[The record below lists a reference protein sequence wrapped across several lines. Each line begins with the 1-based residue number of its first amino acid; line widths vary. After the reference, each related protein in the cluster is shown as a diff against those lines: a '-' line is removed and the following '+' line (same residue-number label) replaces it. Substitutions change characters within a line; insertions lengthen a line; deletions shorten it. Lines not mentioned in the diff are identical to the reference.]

1 MQEMAPFKE
10 IAPFQEMA
18 PFEEMATLLF
28 SAKSIHAMAAETE
41 TLIFLRAKA
50 TCTGTGFLSRFH
62 SLALA
67 VMDRWVARLKNA
79 SSY

>member
-28 SAKSIHAMAAETE
+28 SAKSIPAMAAEQ
-41 TLIFLRAKA
+41 
-50 TCTGTGFLSRFH
+50 
-62 SLALA
+62 
-67 VMDRWVARLKNA
+67 RLHVVISA
-79 SSY
+79 

>member
-28 SAKSIHAMAAETE
+28 SAKS
-41 TLIFLRAKA
+41 FQVD
-50 TCTGTGFLSRFH
+50 G
-62 SLALA
+62 
-67 VMDRWVARLKNA
+67 
-79 SSY
+79 SY